1 VKEVLGPFKDATL
14 KLESTKTPTA
24 HLAGRVMLW
33 VLYKAPAL
41 TVKAGVSRRPF
52 RSGFVNA
59 MREKLATQIDD
70 PALITEWAVAHTLD
84 PRQRAL

>member
-1 VKEVLGPFKDATL
+1 MLGPFKEATL

-24 HLAGRVMLW
+24 HLSGRVMLW

-41 TVKAGVSRRPF
+41 ISRPGQAR
-52 RSGFVNA
+52 RALRNGFVTA
-59 MREKLATQIDD
+59 MRDKLANQLDD
-70 PALITEWAVAHTLD
+70 PALLTEWAVAHSLD